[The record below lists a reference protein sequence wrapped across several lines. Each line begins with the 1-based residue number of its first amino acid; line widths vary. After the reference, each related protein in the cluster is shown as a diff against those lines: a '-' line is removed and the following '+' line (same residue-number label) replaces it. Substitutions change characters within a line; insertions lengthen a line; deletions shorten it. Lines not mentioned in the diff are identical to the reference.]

1 MMKQQPEIGEIYTRK
16 NGKKYEVQEAVNSYG
31 YGYKDTPCSFLDKN
45 HCNKVLCL
53 LPSIIYIRR
62 KDLESK

>member
-16 NGKKYEVQEAVNSYG
+16 NGKVYEAQEVYEG
-31 YGYKDTPCSFLDKN
+31 CTGCSFLNNSK
-45 HCNKVLCL
+45 HCVKVLC
-53 LPSIIYIRR
+53 PDIIYVRR